1 MTGKLDFKAI
11 AQAALASAERLV
23 PDWLPNGKRD
33 GHEWRCGSVRGE
45 PGRSL
50 AVNLN
55 TGVWSDFSS
64 DDQKGGDL
72 ISLYAAIFHNDN
84 QGAAAK
90 ELAAQLGLSGANI
103 QPAHELRSATAG
115 PKRKTRTRAVWR
127 PILPVPQD
135 AEPAPKAHVIRGRP
149 ESRWTYYDAAG
160 ALLGYVYRFKTSD
173 GGKEIIPCCWAENP
187 DTGRSEWRWLAFPEP
202 RPLYGIE
209 RFTGKEY
216 VLVVEG
222 EKCVD
227 AAYRGLGQWF
237 DVVSWPGG
245 GKAVSKADWSQLAG
259 RKVIIWPDCDAKVH
273 KITGEL
279 LPEQPIPPTR
289 GQRGVPGQ
297 PGIKAA
303 EDIANIL
310 LGLGCDVRIV
320 TIPTPGTVADG
331 WDVADAIAAGT
342 SGEELKAW
350 IYKNLRA
357 PHHAEGASPTPVDKV
372 CSTPRTAGAQ
382 SDWMRGLIKKPRGGF
397 EDCKENVAIALEQHP
412 DLVGLVGYN
421 EFSARIEKLRTPP
434 WRSDGVEWTEED
446 DLELSMWMGINAD
459 LLFKNTATIVGGV
472 RLVAHRNKFHPVREW
487 LESLEWDGQE
497 RLDSW
502 LQDCLGVRDTEYAQL
517 VGTLWMRQAVN
528 RILNP
533 GCKGDY
539 VLILE
544 GTQGLMKSSSLRA
557 LGGEWFSDAPL
568 DLNSKDAFMSIN
580 GTWIYEIAELD
591 AFNRTEATR
600 IKAFLT
606 QSHDRYRPPY
616 GTRMVTQLRQTVFA
630 ATTNNFEYHKDPTGN
645 RRFWSVLCTKI
656 DIDLIKE
663 MRAQLFAQ
671 AVYEVKQ
678 GEPVY
683 PTREQETRLIVPEQQ
698 MREIVDPWHE
708 KIALWLDDPVQAA
721 KDRFTSAEILTG
733 AIGMEIAKIDGQ
745 RSATTRIGSIMMR
758 LGWKKKRETTGH
770 RLYYYERP
778 EQTASS
784 VSTTS
789 RQEYESLPV

>member
-1 MTGKLDFKAI
+1 MTGKLDFRAI
-11 AQAALASAERLV
+11 AQAALAIADRLV
-23 PDWLPNGKRD
+23 PEWLPNGRRD

-45 PGRSL
+45 AGRSL

-72 ISLYAAIFHNDN
+72 IALYAAIFHNDN

-90 ELAAQLGLSGANI
+90 ELAARLGLSFAEGEA
-103 QPAHELRSATAG
+103 PARTRSATAQTRV
-115 PKRKTRTRAVWR
+115 KARAKTPWT
-127 PILPVPQD
+127 PILPVPDD
-135 AEPAPKAHVIRGRP
+135 AAPAPEAHVVRGRP
-149 ESRWTYYDAAG
+149 EARWAYFDADG
-160 ALLGYVYRFKTSD
+160 ALLGYIYRFKTSD
-173 GGKEIIPCCWAENP
+173 GGKEIIPCCWAKNEQ
-187 DTGRSEWRWLAFPEP
+187 TGRSEWRWLSFPDP
-202 RPLYGIE
+202 RPLYGLD

-227 AAYRGLGQWF
+227 AAHNALGQWF

-245 GKAVSKADWSQLAG
+245 GKAVSKANWTALAG
-259 RKVIIWPDCDAKVH
+259 RKVIIWPDCDAKTH

-279 LPEQPIPPTR
+279 LPEQPIAAAP
-289 GQRGVPGQ
+289 GQQAMPGQ

-303 EDIANIL
+303 EDIAKTL
-310 LGLGCDVRIV
+310 LQQDCLVRIV
-320 TIPTPGTVADG
+320 TIPEPGTVVDG
-331 WDVADAIAAGT
+331 WDVVDAIEEGR
-342 SGEELKAW
+342 SGDDLKGW
-350 IYKNLRA
+350 IYKSLRDSI
-357 PHHAEGASPTPVDKV
+357 HAKDSSPTPVAQGS
-372 CSTPRTAGAQ
+372 STPRTASAG
-382 SDWMRGLIKKPRGGF
+382 SGWRRGMIQKPRGGF
-397 EDCKENVAIALEQHP
+397 EDCKENVSMALEQHP
-412 DLVGLVGYN
+412 ELVGLVGYN

-434 WRSDGVEWTEED
+434 WHSEGVEWTEED
-446 DLELSMWMGINAD
+446 DLELSMWLGVNAD
-459 LLFKNTATIVGGV
+459 LLFRNTATIVGGV

-487 LESLEWDGQE
+487 LESLKWDGQD

-517 VGTLWMRQAVN
+517 VGPLWLRQAVN

-557 LGGEWFSDAPL
+557 LGGDWFSDAPL

-591 AFNRTEATR
+591 AFNRSEATR

-645 RRFWSVLCTKI
+645 RRFWSVSCANI
-656 DIDLIKE
+656 NIDLIKDIRE
-663 MRAQLFAQ
+663 QLFAQ
-671 AVYEVKQ
+671 AVYEVKNN
-678 GEPVY
+678 EPVY

-708 KIALWLDDPVQAA
+708 RTAIWLDDPAQSF
-721 KDRFTSAEILTG
+721 KNRFTSAEILTG
-733 AIGMEIAKIDGQ
+733 AIGMELSKIDGQ
-745 RSATTRIGSIMMR
+745 RSATTRVGSIMMR
-758 LGWKKKRETTGH
+758 LGWKKERGTSGH
-770 RLYYYERP
+770 RLYYYVRP
-778 EQTASS
+778 EEPAPSD
-784 VSTTS
+784 STTS
-789 RQEYESLPV
+789 RQDDGPLPV

>member
-1 MTGKLDFKAI
+1 
-11 AQAALASAERLV
+11 
-23 PDWLPNGKRD
+23 
-33 GHEWRCGSVRGE
+33 
-45 PGRSL
+45 
-50 AVNLN
+50 
-55 TGVWSDFSS
+55 
-64 DDQKGGDL
+64 
-72 ISLYAAIFHNDN
+72 
-84 QGAAAK
+84 
-90 ELAAQLGLSGANI
+90 
-103 QPAHELRSATAG
+103 
-115 PKRKTRTRAVWR
+115 
-127 PILPVPQD
+127 
-135 AEPAPKAHVIRGRP
+135 
-149 ESRWTYYDAAG
+149 
-160 ALLGYVYRFKTSD
+160 
-173 GGKEIIPCCWAENP
+173 
-187 DTGRSEWRWLAFPEP
+187 
-202 RPLYGIE
+202 
-209 RFTGKEY
+209 
-216 VLVVEG
+216 
-222 EKCVD
+222 
-227 AAYRGLGQWF
+227 
-237 DVVSWPGG
+237 
-245 GKAVSKADWSQLAG
+245 
-259 RKVIIWPDCDAKVH
+259 
-273 KITGEL
+273 
-279 LPEQPIPPTR
+279 
-289 GQRGVPGQ
+289 
-297 PGIKAA
+297 
-303 EDIANIL
+303 
-310 LGLGCDVRIV
+310 
-320 TIPTPGTVADG
+320 
-331 WDVADAIAAGT
+331 
-342 SGEELKAW
+342 
-350 IYKNLRA
+350 
-357 PHHAEGASPTPVDKV
+357 
-372 CSTPRTAGAQ
+372 
-382 SDWMRGLIKKPRGGF
+382 
-397 EDCKENVAIALEQHP
+397 
-412 DLVGLVGYN
+412 
-421 EFSARIEKLRTPP
+421 
-434 WRSDGVEWTEED
+434 
-446 DLELSMWMGINAD
+446 
-459 LLFKNTATIVGGV
+459 
-472 RLVAHRNKFHPVREW
+472 
-487 LESLEWDGQE
+487 
-497 RLDSW
+497 
-502 LQDCLGVRDTEYAQL
+502 AQL

-778 EQTASS
+778 EQHASS

-789 RQEYESLPV
+789 RQEYDSLPV